1 MPICVQTGL
10 HLCCLQMHKISFI
23 MMRFQSFHSSRHGL
37 QRRMISVDNFF
48 VFLRLLFFALFLLYV
63 T

>member
-1 MPICVQTGL
+1 MMECAIFDPLHDVTG
-10 HLCCLQMHKISFI
+10 CN
-23 MMRFQSFHSSRHGL
+23 
-37 QRRMISVDNFF
+37 VDNFF